1 MNKRDSERARRGKTS
16 GLTLI
21 ELLVVIFITAIIAL
35 ILLPTPH
42 HGRANALQ
50 TQCVINL
57 RQMGTAVRLWAD
69 DHGDRYPMQVSTSDG
84 GAMEF
89 VALGDVIRAFRCMSN
104 ELSTP
109 KLVCCPA
116 DMRDPASNFASL
128 TTSNVSYF
136 IGMDAEEKRERMFL
150 AGDRN
155 WVINGKEA
163 VPGLV
168 SISTND
174 VLAWNGK
181 LHKQP
186 GNVCLADG
194 SAQKFTSPQLQ
205 AAMRHSG
212 TNVNRLVFP

>member
-1 MNKRDSERARRGKTS
+1 MNKRDSKRARRGKTS

-42 HGRANALQ
+42 HGRANPLQ
-50 TQCVINL
+50 THCISNL
-57 RQMGTAVRLWAD
+57 RQMGTAFRLWAD
-69 DHGDRYPMQVSTSDG
+69 DHANRNPMQVSTNDG

-89 VALGDVIRAFRCMSN
+89 VALGDVARAFQCMSN

-116 DMRDPASNFASL
+116 DMRDPATNFASL
-128 TTSNVSYF
+128 TTSNVSYL
-136 IGMDAEEKRERMFL
+136 IGVDAEEKRERMLL

-155 WVINGKEA
+155 WVINGKDV

-168 SISTND
+168 SVSTND
-174 VLAWNGK
+174 ILAWNGN
-181 LHKQP
+181 LHKQS
-186 GNVCLADG
+186 GDVCKADG
-194 SAQKFTSPQLQ
+194 SAQKLTSSQLL
-205 AAMRHSG
+205 RHLLVIG
-212 TNVNRLVFP
+212 TNINRLVFP

>member
-1 MNKRDSERARRGKTS
+1 V
-16 GLTLI
+16 I
-21 ELLVVIFITAIIAL
+21 IFITAIIAG

-42 HGRANALQ
+42 HGRANHLQ
-50 TQCVINL
+50 THCISNL
-57 RQMGTAVRLWAD
+57 RQMGTAFRLWAD
-69 DHGDRYPMQVSTSDG
+69 DHANRNPMQVSTNDG
-84 GAMEF
+84 GAMEYATQGEAYRVF
-89 VALGDVIRAFRCMSN
+89 LCMSN

-116 DMRDPASNFASL
+116 DMRDPATNFASL
-128 TTSNVSYF
+128 ITSNVSYF

-150 AGDRN
+150 AGDRD
-155 WVINGKEA
+155 WLINSKEA

-168 SISTND
+168 FISSND

-181 LHKQP
+181 LHKQS

-205 AAMRHSG
+205 SAIRHSG